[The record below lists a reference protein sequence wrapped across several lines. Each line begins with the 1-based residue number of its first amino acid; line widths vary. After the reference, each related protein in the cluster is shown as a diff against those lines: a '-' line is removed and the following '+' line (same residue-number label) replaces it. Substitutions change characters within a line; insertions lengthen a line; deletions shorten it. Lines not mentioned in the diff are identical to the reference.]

1 MRHALR
7 KFSRRLVSA
16 KKKIRKLF
24 ENTGTISAEVKMNYY
39 DDNVGVD
46 LFENAKFVD
55 AEGGKIEAMEL
66 SGKLVGSGEV
76 RFGAN
81 LTFTLLREKI
91 AGFIATEKRGGVRLF
106 FKKCRFRRLARLV
119 KWISATFALPKERRE
134 KARKTFVDAVLRAVF
149 RGNWSG

>member
-1 MRHALR
+1 
-7 KFSRRLVSA
+7 
-16 KKKIRKLF
+16 
-24 ENTGTISAEVKMNYY
+24 MNYY

-134 KARKTFVDAVLRAVF
+134 KPAKPLLMRFCGRFSKEIGRAE
-149 RGNWSG
+149 RIRTSDPLHPMQMR